1 MKAYQKGRM
10 EQAIQ
15 GFIEARQS
23 YTQQGDQ
30 LKAAEMANNLSVALL
45 QAGKPQE
52 ALEAVH
58 GTTEVFSAHGDR
70 LRAAQSLGNLGAALH
85 ACGDREGAEEALK
98 RAAEMF
104 ADIGDKQ
111 ARAETLKTLSQIQ
124 LGQGQPLQA
133 LASMQAG
140 LEEGGAKGLGSRVL
154 KRLLRFTSKL
164 LTR

>member
-1 MKAYQKGRM
+1 MKAYQKGQM

-15 GFIEARQS
+15 GFMEARQS

-45 QAGKPQE
+45 QAGRPE
-52 ALEAVH
+52 EAVEAVR
-58 GTTEVFSAHGDR
+58 GTTEVFTAHGDR
-70 LRAAQSLGNLGAALH
+70 LRAAQSMGNLGSALL
-85 ACGDREGAEEALK
+85 ACRDREAAEEALR

-104 ADIGDKQ
+104 AEVGDKQ
-111 ARAETLKTLSQIQ
+111 ARAQTLKTLSQIQ

-140 LEEGGAKGLGSRVL
+140 LEEGGTKGLGSRVL
-154 KRLLRFTSKL
+154 KRLLRFASKL
-164 LTR
+164 ITR